1 MALREAKEHEGYSGS
16 DRERFLDEPAKRK
29 GRTEFARDRARII
42 HSFALRRLAAKTQVA
57 VPWANDFP
65 RTRLSHSLECAQ
77 VGRELG
83 EALGADPDLM
93 EGACLAHD
101 LGHPPFG
108 HNGENAL
115 AKLAEPCGGF
125 EGNAQSFRLLTR
137 IEAKTV
143 DEKGISVG
151 LNLTRASLD
160 AATKYPWSSRENSK
174 KFGVYSDD
182 EEIFNWVRE
191 SSPLKR
197 ASMEAQIM
205 DWSDDVAYSVHDLE
219 DALVTGHLKLESL
232 ESDLPNL
239 YRVAKSEYLF
249 DLTEDEAS
257 AALKSLQSLSCWPKE
272 FDRSHRQLAQLKDLT
287 SQLIGRFALA
297 AERETR
303 AHFGDGKLT
312 RYAADLLVPR
322 AQRVEVA
329 MLKAMPGYY
338 IILAE
343 KSQELYLRQR
353 ELLAEL
359 VAAVRQRAPESL
371 ESFFLQEWYRAST
384 ESEKLRV
391 VIDQVASLTDPGA
404 YALHRELTGKNLET
418 NYLETNYL
426 EA

>member
-1 MALREAKEHEGYSGS
+1 MALREAKEHAGYSVN

-29 GRTEFARDRARII
+29 GRTEFARDRARI
-42 HSFALRRLAAKTQVA
+42 TQVA
-57 VPWANDFP
+57 VPWASDFP

-108 HNGENAL
+108 HNGEVAL
-115 AKLAEPCGGF
+115 AKLAQGCGGF

-143 DEKGISVG
+143 DEEGISVG

-160 AATKYPWSSRENSK
+160 AATKYPWSSRENSR
-174 KFGVYSDD
+174 KFGVYGDD

-191 SSPLKR
+191 GAPTKR

-219 DALVTGHLKLESL
+219 DALVTGHIKLENL
-232 ESDLPNL
+232 QADLANL
-239 YRVAKSEYLF
+239 FQVAKAEYLN
-249 DLTEDEAS
+249 DLTEEEAT

-287 SQLIGRFALA
+287 SQLIGRFALS

-303 AHFGDGKLT
+303 GHYGNGNLT
-312 RYAADLLVPR
+312 RYEANLLVPR

-343 KSQELYLRQR
+343 RSQELYAKQR
-353 ELLAEL
+353 TLLAEL
-359 VAAVRQRAPESL
+359 VDVVLERAPGSL
-371 ESFFLQEWYRAST
+371 ESFFLQEWYRANSD
-384 ESEKLRV
+384 SEKLRV

-404 YALHRELTGKNLET
+404 YALHSELTGKNLED
-418 NYLETNYL
+418 
-426 EA
+426 